1 MKEGI
6 IMEVRKNSLRAINEY
21 RKCFKC
27 GSITQDIQK
36 DTCKCGGY
44 MYMISTYYTP
54 KIRAKKARKGGK

>member
-6 IMEVRKNSLRAINEY
+6 IMDVRKNSLRAINEY

-44 MYMISTYYTP
+44 MYMMSTYYTP